1 MNYLKISTLLSL
13 ALLLSAG
20 CAAPQMNVASEAERA
35 VAESD
40 FERIKA
46 LSGEWYMT
54 GGNRLGKELEPNLDE
69 PFVFYEVSSNGH
81 SVIEKLYYREPGEM
95 TSVYY
100 LDKGH
105 LMMDHYCSLGNQPR
119 MIAIS
124 NADDQVDFHLVGVG
138 NMPNKD
144 DLHIS
149 SHALEFHDSGELT
162 AHWGATKDRGAVS
175 GSMYLLK
182 KL

>member
-1 MNYLKISTLLSL
+1 MNYLKTSKLLSL
-13 ALLLSAG
+13 ALLFSTG
-20 CAAPQMNVASEAERA
+20 CAAPQMKVASEAERA

-54 GGNRLGKELEPNLDE
+54 GGNRLGKDLEPNLDE
-69 PFVFYEVSSNGH
+69 PFVSYEVSSNGH

-100 LDKGH
+100 LDNGH

-119 MIAIS
+119 MMAIS